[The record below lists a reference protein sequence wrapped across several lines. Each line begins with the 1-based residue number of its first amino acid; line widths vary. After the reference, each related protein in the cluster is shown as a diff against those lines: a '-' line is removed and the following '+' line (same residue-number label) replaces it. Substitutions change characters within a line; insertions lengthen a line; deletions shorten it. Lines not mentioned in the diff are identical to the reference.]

1 MDLFLIASKGIIVP
15 RNFRLLEE
23 LEDGQKGGGDGIVS
37 WGLADDEDMT
47 LTHWNG
53 MIFGPPKVSP
63 PGPPT
68 LTVYEGRIYSLKIE
82 CGARYPEHPPL
93 VRFVNKINLSCVHSS
108 SGVVDIKSM
117 GALSRWKNS
126 YNIKT
131 VLQELRLHMT
141 LKENN
146 KLSQPPEGQVYSN

>member
-1 MDLFLIASKGIIVP
+1 MAATGGTVVVP

-37 WGLADDEDMT
+37 WGLVDDEDMT
-47 LTHWNG
+47 LTNWNG
-53 MIFGPPKVSP
+53 MIFGPPK
-63 PGPPT
+63 
-68 LTVYEGRIYSLKIE
+68 TVYEGRIYSLKIE
-82 CGARYPEHPPL
+82 CGTRYPEQPPL

>member
-1 MDLFLIASKGIIVP
+1 MKLFKEFHFTLCADILLYPQIVFYKFILTVRECIWFLIEAIIIRFCP
-15 RNFRLLEE
+15 
-23 LEDGQKGGGDGIVS
+23 
-37 WGLADDEDMT
+37 
-47 LTHWNG
+47 
-53 MIFGPPKVSP
+53 
-63 PGPPT
+63 
-68 LTVYEGRIYSLKIE
+68 
-82 CGARYPEHPPL
+82 PPL
-93 VRFVNKINLSCVHSS
+93 LPLSFQ
-108 SGVVDIKSM
+108 VDIKSM